1 MKFDPIAAL
10 RQEHSRAQTDIVA
23 AWTMAD
29 ARRYGKM
36 IDLMTGDDRLLTQRA
51 AWVVCVV
58 GEARPDWVV
67 PHLPRL
73 LDHLARPG
81 LHPAVVRGIFRL
93 LQTVPVPGSLEGRVL
108 SLAFAALGGAAAVAV
123 KAYSLTI
130 LKRLASANPEIL
142 DEVRAI
148 LAEELPNAAPAVR
161 SRARREFVMGGA
173 RMESRRGIV
182 VEGKPGAW

>member
-1 MKFDPIAAL
+1 MKFDPVAAL
-10 RQEHSRAQTDIVA
+10 RQEHSRAQTDKVA

-29 ARRYGKM
+29 VRRYGRM
-36 IDLMTGDDRLLTQRA
+36 INLMTGDDRLLTQRA

-58 GEARPDWVV
+58 GEANPEWVV
-67 PHLPRL
+67 RHLPRL

-93 LQTVPVPGSLEGRVL
+93 LQNVPIPGRLEGRVL
-108 SLAFAALGGAAAVAV
+108 SLAFAALGGTAAVAV

-130 LKRLASANPEIL
+130 LKRLAAKSPEIL

-161 SRARREFVMGGA
+161 SRARREFGMGG
-173 RMESRRGIV
+173 RGWEDR
-182 VEGKPGAW
+182 EGL